1 MSSLSNILISCVYAV
16 LRGILIVTSY
26 PIGVAMLG
34 YYFLKYD
41 IFKSRSRTRRQ

>member
-1 MSSLSNILISCVYAV
+1 MSSPPNILVSCLYAV

-26 PIGVAMLG
+26 PIGVVMLG

-41 IFKSRSRTRRQ
+41 IFKSRSQTRRQ